1 MIWRKA
7 GVVSDVALEPAAA
20 LFIRALANG
29 QALAEAAE
37 SLPPECL
44 PEYLAE
50 LVLTDAF
57 LAPQA

>member
-1 MIWRKA
+1 
-7 GVVSDVALEPAAA
+7 VTHVALEPAVA

-37 SLPPECL
+37 SLPLERL